1 MLHYDESYSTLLFA
15 IKAMS
20 VRTKV
25 VMNERVEVKR
35 ELNDDARSLGG
46 MSGMNSRMASQNELV
61 LQDRNSQL
69 VVQTQRLEQEV

>member
-20 VRTKV
+20 VRTRV

-35 ELNDDARSLGG
+35 DNDDARSVGG
-46 MSGMNSRMASQNELV
+46 LTSMASRMMS
-61 LQDRNSQL
+61 
-69 VVQTQRLEQEV
+69 